1 MAKSR
6 KVNKSRK
13 HTRRAG
19 AKAVAAKFAS
29 VADACRKIL
38 RARSKNAEKL
48 HAEASAL
55 FAGMNE
61 EQQTAL
67 DTCLAATVTPELK
80 EDAEALIESIEDMPN
95 PSPAPSAAP
104 SRSTTPST
112 VTASEGEDLM
122 EIERD
127 VVEPQFPIIN
137 AEEVPMELDGGRK
150 RRKSRRG
157 GRKHKKSTRRH

>member
-6 KVNKSRK
+6 RTKHSRR

-19 AKAVAAKFAS
+19 AKAAVAKFSS

-48 HAEASAL
+48 HAEATAL
-55 FAGMNE
+55 FAGMTE
-61 EQQTAL
+61 EQQNAL
-67 DTCLAATVTPELK
+67 DTCLAATSTPELK
-80 EDAEALIESIEDMPN
+80 EDAEAMIESIEGSPN

-112 VTASEGEDLM
+112 VTASEGEDMMDVEYAPPPAPFIPTVREGGPM
-122 EIERD
+122 EI
-127 VVEPQFPIIN
+127 
-137 AEEVPMELDGGRK
+137 DGGRK
-150 RRKSRRG
+150 RRKTRKG
-157 GRKHKKSTRRH
+157 GRKHKNTRRH